1 MSTKRLKKSA
11 ERPRSRRR
19 KRGRP
24 MPEAAMA
31 VDVEA
36 LTAGVVVVVAEAAVV
51 VDISQESRTSLR
63 ALTRR
68 VCTTR
73 GPASLSSKSRRR
85 KTWRLTTTTTH
96 PLETCE
102 RSFPGCQ

>member
-1 MSTKRLKKSA
+1 MSSRKLRRSVERLKSK
-11 ERPRSRRR
+11 R
-19 KRGRP
+19 KRRGKP
-24 MPEAAMA
+24 MLGVAMA
-31 VDVEA
+31 VDVEV

-51 VDISQESRTSLR
+51 VGISQESRTSLR

-73 GPASLSSKSRRR
+73 GPASLSSRSRRR